1 MAHVIGIDI
10 GGTFTDAFLADE
22 GGRVAAAKTP
32 STPPDF
38 SRGFLDVLDD
48 LAATLGTDVSTLLA
62 GTDYIVHGTTST
74 LNALVTGD
82 VATVGF
88 LTTRGHADS
97 IAIMNLEGRYAGLG
111 SDEVQ
116 DMVRTNKPAPLVP
129 PHLVREID
137 ERIDHKGAVVV
148 TLDEEGTRRAVRELV
163 EAGAQA
169 IAVSLLWSFRN
180 PEHEQRDGQIVA
192 EEAPDLY
199 VALSSDVSPRIR
211 EYARSAT
218 TIMNTQV
225 GPRLRDYL
233 APLEA
238 ELRSRGFSG
247 SLLIMQGTGGCVDSS
262 VAPSRAITTIGSV
275 LNGGVV
281 GSTRLADEL
290 GHRNVISTDMG
301 GTIFLAGL
309 VVDGKPVSTTSTVLN
324 QYQLNVPMV
333 DVHTIGAGGGA
344 IAWLD
349 AGRNLRV
356 GPRSA
361 GARPGPAC
369 YGEGG
374 TEPTVTDVDLLLGI
388 INPDNFLGG
397 RKKLSRELA
406 AEAVRTRL
414 AEPLGMSV
422 DDAAAA
428 VYAIQN
434 AQTADLVRKVV
445 VTSGQDPRDFVL
457 YAFGGAAPMHCASYA
472 ADLEVA
478 EVVVPLGP
486 TAAVFSAYG
495 LAASDIVLTAELS
508 SPTNF
513 PPAPDQ
519 FNGAFAQLRGEL
531 DARLADQGLKF
542 ASVGYRNEADLRYT
556 MQLAE
561 GEAPVPGGGLDEAGL
576 EALATT
582 FGELYERLYGKGA
595 GFAEAGLQLITYR
608 TQAVGELSIRPRLAE
623 VGVASGDAQPS
634 KHRRVFLDARRGWQD
649 GDIYDYRDLA
659 AGHEIKG
666 PAVVEAP
673 TTTVALPEGCVVRVY
688 RLGNLVIRY
697 TLARTEKHRNPSSP
711 SPVPRSSPTAPRPRR
726 RRA

>member
-1 MAHVIGIDI
+1 MAYVIGIDI
-10 GGTFTDAFLADE
+10 GGTFTDAFAADDS
-22 GGRVAAAKTP
+22 GRVAATKTP

-38 SRGFLDVLDD
+38 SQGFLRALDE
-48 LAATLGTDVSTLLA
+48 LADALGIAIGELLA
-62 GTDYIVHGTTST
+62 QTRYIVHGTTST

-111 SDEVQ
+111 ADQVQ
-116 DMVRTNKPAPLVP
+116 DMVLTDKPAPLVP

-137 ERIDHKGAVVV
+137 ERIDHKGAEVVV
-148 TLDEEGTRRAVRELV
+148 LDEAGTRAAIRELV
-163 EAGAQA
+163 AAGAQA

-180 PEHEQRDGQIVA
+180 DAHERRVGELIA
-192 EEAPDLY
+192 EEAPGLY
-199 VALSSDVSPRIR
+199 VALSCDVSPRIR

-233 APLEA
+233 RPLDA
-238 ELRSRGFSG
+238 ELRLRGFGG
-247 SLLIMQGTGGCVDSS
+247 SLLVMQGSGGCVDSS
-262 VAPSRAITTIGSV
+262 DAPSRAITTIGSV
-275 LNGGVV
+275 LTGGVV
-281 GSTRLADEL
+281 GCTRLADEL

-301 GTIFLAGL
+301 GTTFLAGL
-309 VVDGKPVSTTSTVLN
+309 VVDGEPVATTSTVLN

-344 IAWLD
+344 IAWVD

-374 TEPTVTDVDLLLGI
+374 TEPTVSDVDLLLGI

-397 RKKLSRELA
+397 RKVLSKDLA
-406 AEAVRTRL
+406 AQAVRAHI
-414 AEPLGMSV
+414 AEPLGLSV

-457 YAFGGAAPMHCASYA
+457 YAFGGAGPMHCAGYA

-478 EVVVPLGP
+478 AVVVPLGP

-508 SPTNF
+508 SPSSF
-513 PPAPDQ
+513 PAPAED
-519 FNGAFAQLRGEL
+519 FNGAFAHLRGEL
-531 DARLADQGLKF
+531 EGRLAEQRLRF
-542 ASVGYRNEADLRYT
+542 AEVAYRNEVDLRYT
-556 MQLAE
+556 LQLAE
-561 GEAPVPGGGLDEAGL
+561 VATPVPADPVDEAGL
-576 EALATT
+576 DRVAAD
-582 FGELYERLYGKGA
+582 FGALYERLYGKGA

-608 TQAVGELSIRPRLAE
+608 TQAVGVLPIRPRL
-623 VGVASGDAQPS
+623 GGIGTGTGDGKPS
-634 KHRRVFLDARRGWQD
+634 SRRRVFLDARRGWQRA
-649 GDIYDYRDLA
+649 DIYDYRDLS
-659 AGHEIKG
+659 AGHELKG

-673 TTTVALPEGCVVRVY
+673 TTTVALPEGCIGRVD

-697 TLARTEKHRNPSSP
+697 AQ
-711 SPVPRSSPTAPRPRR
+711 A
-726 RRA
+726 

>member
-1 MAHVIGIDI
+1 MAYVIGIDI
-10 GGTFTDAFLADE
+10 GGTFTDAFVADE
-22 GGRVAAAKTP
+22 SGKVAGTKTP

-38 SRGFLDVLDD
+38 SQGFLTVLDE
-48 LAATLGTDVSTLLA
+48 LSATLGLETAALLA
-62 GTDYIVHGTTST
+62 DTHYIVHGTTST

-111 SDEVQ
+111 ADQVQ
-116 DMVRTNKPAPLVP
+116 DMVRTDKPKPLVP
-129 PHLVREID
+129 PELIREID
-137 ERIDHKGAVVV
+137 ERIDHKGAVIVE
-148 TLDEEGTRRAVRELV
+148 LDEDGTRTAIRELV
-163 EAGAQA
+163 AAGAQA

-180 PEHEQRDGQIVA
+180 PAHEQRVGELVA
-192 EEAPDLY
+192 EEAPGAY

-233 APLEA
+233 RPLET
-238 ELRSRGFSG
+238 ELRSRGFEG
-247 SLLIMQGTGGCVDSS
+247 SLLVMQGSGGCVDSS
-262 VAPSRAITTIGSV
+262 DAPSRAITTIGSV
-275 LNGGVV
+275 LTGGVV
-281 GSTRLADEL
+281 GCTRLAAEL

-301 GTIFLAGL
+301 GTTFLAGL
-309 VVDGKPVSTTSTVLN
+309 IVDGEPVSTTSTVLN

-344 IAWLD
+344 IAWVD
-349 AGRNLRV
+349 NGGNLHV

-369 YGEGG
+369 YGDGG

-388 INPDNFLGG
+388 VNADNFLGG
-397 RKKLSRELA
+397 RKQLSRELA
-406 AEAVRTRL
+406 AEAVRTHI
-414 AEPLGMSV
+414 AEPLGLSV
-422 DDAAAA
+422 DDACAAI
-428 VYAIQN
+428 YAIQN

-445 VTSGQDPRDFVL
+445 VTSGHDPRDFVL
-457 YAFGGAAPMHCASYA
+457 YAYGGAGPMHCVSYA
-472 ADLEVA
+472 ADLEVS

-513 PPAPDQ
+513 PPEPAE
-519 FNGAFAQLRGEL
+519 FNGAFGQLRSEL
-531 DARLADQGLKF
+531 EDRLAAQRLRF
-542 ASVGYRNEADLRYT
+542 ADVEYRSEADLRYT

-561 GEAPVPGGGLDEAGL
+561 VATPVPTPDLDAAGLDGVGA
-576 EALATT
+576 A
-582 FGELYERLYGKGA
+582 FGQRYEQLYGKGS

-608 TQAVGELSIRPRLAE
+608 TQAVGVLPIRPKLGEIGRNE
-623 VGVASGDAQPS
+623 GDAQPTS
-634 KHRRVFLDARRGWQD
+634 RRRVFLDARRGWQEA
-649 GDIYDYRDLA
+649 DIYDYRVLA
-659 AGHEIKG
+659 EGHELKG

-673 TTTVALPEGCVVRVY
+673 TTTVALPEGCVGRVD

-697 TLARTEKHRNPSSP
+697 TQA
-711 SPVPRSSPTAPRPRR
+711 
-726 RRA
+726 

>member
-1 MAHVIGIDI
+1 MAYVVGIDI
-10 GGTFTDAFLADE
+10 GGTFTDAFAADE
-22 GGRVAAAKTP
+22 GGQVAAAKTP

-38 SRGFLDVLDD
+38 SQGFLAVLDE
-48 LAATLGTDVSTLLA
+48 LAAALGTDTGRLLA
-62 GTDYIVHGTTST
+62 ETHYIIHGTTST

-111 SDEVQ
+111 ADQVQ
-116 DMVRTNKPAPLVP
+116 DMVRTSKPAPLVP
-129 PHLVREID
+129 PQFVREVD
-137 ERIDHKGAVVV
+137 ERIDHKGSVVV
-148 TLDEEGTRRAVRELV
+148 QLDEEGARRAVRELV
-163 EAGAQA
+163 AAGVQA

-180 PEHEQRDGQIVA
+180 PVHEQRLGQIIA
-192 EEAPDLY
+192 EEAPGLY
-199 VALSSDVSPRIR
+199 MALSSDVSPRIR

-233 APLEA
+233 RPLED
-238 ELRSRGFSG
+238 ELRSRGFAG
-247 SLLIMQGTGGCVDSS
+247 SLLVMQGSGGCVDSS
-262 VAPSRAITTIGSV
+262 DAPSRAITTIGSV
-275 LNGGVV
+275 LSGGVV
-281 GSTRLADEL
+281 GCQRLAHEL
-290 GHRNVISTDMG
+290 DHRNVISTDMG
-301 GTIFLAGL
+301 GTTFLAGL
-309 VVDGKPVSTTSTVLN
+309 VVDGQPVTATSTVLN
-324 QYQLNVPMV
+324 QYSLNVPMV

-369 YGEGG
+369 YAEGG

-388 INPDNFLGG
+388 VNPDNFLGG
-397 RKKLSRELA
+397 RKKLSKDLA
-406 AEAVRTRL
+406 ARAVRTHL

-457 YAFGGAAPMHCASYA
+457 YAFGGAGPMHCASYA
-472 ADLEVA
+472 ADLEIS

-508 SPTNF
+508 SPANF
-513 PPAPDQ
+513 PPPAAE
-519 FNGAFAQLRGEL
+519 FNAAFRQLREEL
-531 DARLADQGLKF
+531 GARLEAQRLRFADV
-542 ASVGYRNEADLRYT
+542 AYRSEADIRYT

-561 GEAPVPGGGLDEAGL
+561 VATPVPDGQLDEA
-576 EALATT
+576 ALDRVGDS
-582 FGELYERLYGKGA
+582 FGEMYERLYGKGS

-608 TQAVGELSIRPRLAE
+608 TRAIGELPIRPRLGGTGAA
-623 VGVASGDAQPS
+623 GGDARVASR
-634 KHRRVFLDARRGWQD
+634 RRVFLDARRGWQEA
-649 GDIYDYRDLA
+649 DIYDYRDLA
-659 AGHEIKG
+659 AGHELKG
-666 PAVVEAP
+666 PAIVEAP
-673 TTTVALPEGCVVRVY
+673 TTTVALPEGCIGRVD

-697 TLARTEKHRNPSSP
+697 TKA
-711 SPVPRSSPTAPRPRR
+711 
-726 RRA
+726 

>member
-10 GGTFTDAFLADE
+10 GGTFTDAFVADE
-22 GGRVAAAKTP
+22 SGQVASAKAP

-38 SRGFLDVLDD
+38 SRGFLAVLDE
-48 LAATLGTDVSTLLA
+48 LASALGTDTGTLLA
-62 GTDYIVHGTTST
+62 GTGYIVHGTTST
-74 LNALVTGD
+74 LNALLTGD

-111 SDEVQ
+111 ADAVQ

-129 PHLVREID
+129 PQLVREVD
-137 ERIDHKGAVVV
+137 ERVDYKGAVVV
-148 TLDEEGTRRAVRELV
+148 PLDEEGARRAIRELV
-163 EAGAQA
+163 AAGAQA
-169 IAVSLLWSFRN
+169 IAVSLLWSFHN
-180 PEHEQRDGQIVA
+180 PAHEQRIGQLIA
-192 EEAPDLY
+192 EEAPELY

-225 GPRLRDYL
+225 APRLRDYL
-233 APLEA
+233 RPLEE
-238 ELRSRGFSG
+238 ELRGLGFSG
-247 SLLIMQGTGGCVDSS
+247 SLLIMQGSGGCVDSR
-262 VAPSRAITTIGSV
+262 VAPARAITTIGSV
-275 LNGGVV
+275 LTGGIV
-281 GSTRLADEL
+281 GCTRLAREL

-301 GTIFLAGL
+301 GTTFLAGL
-309 VVDGKPVSTTSTVLN
+309 IVDGEPVSATSTVLN
-324 QYQLNVPMV
+324 QYELNVPMV

-349 AGRNLRV
+349 AGRNLRI

-369 YGEGG
+369 YGDGG
-374 TEPTVTDVDLLLGI
+374 TQPTVTDVDLLLGI

-406 AEAVRTRL
+406 AEAVRTHI

-422 DDAAAA
+422 DEAAAA

-434 AQTADLVRKVV
+434 AQTADLVHKVV
-445 VTSGQDPRDFVL
+445 VASGQDPRDFVL

-472 ADLEVA
+472 ADLQIA

-508 SPTNF
+508 SPANF
-513 PPAPDQ
+513 PPPVDEFNAAFVHLHRELRERLSDQ
-519 FNGAFAQLRGEL
+519 QLNFAEV
-531 DARLADQGLKF
+531 K
-542 ASVGYRNEADLRYT
+542 YHKEADIRYT

-561 GEAPVPGGGLDEAGL
+561 VETPVPDDDLDGAGL
-576 EALATT
+576 EALGTA

-608 TQAVGELSIRPRLAE
+608 TRAVGTLPINPRLGETAE
-623 VGVASGDAQPS
+623 AAGGPAPDSSRQL
-634 KHRRVFLDARRGWQD
+634 FLDARRGWQD
-649 GDIYDYRDLA
+649 ADIYDYRGLA
-659 AGHEIKG
+659 AGHELKG

-673 TTTVALPEGCVVRVY
+673 TTTVALPEGCIGTVD

-697 TLARTEKHRNPSSP
+697 IQSYVKA
-711 SPVPRSSPTAPRPRR
+711 
-726 RRA
+726 

>member
-1 MAHVIGIDI
+1 MAYVIGIDI
-10 GGTFTDAFLADE
+10 GGTFTDAFVADE
-22 GGRVAAAKTP
+22 SGRVAGAKTP

-38 SRGFLDVLDD
+38 SQGFQTVLDE
-48 LAATLGTDVSTLLA
+48 LASTLGTDTRSLLA
-62 GTDYIVHGTTST
+62 DTNYIVHGTTST

-111 SDEVQ
+111 SDQVQ

-129 PHLVREID
+129 PQLVREID

-148 TLDEEGTRRAVRELV
+148 ALDEEGTRRAIRELV

-180 PEHEQRDGQIVA
+180 PAHEKRVGELIA
-192 EEAPDLY
+192 EEAPGLY

-233 APLEA
+233 RPLEA
-238 ELRSRGFSG
+238 ELRSRGFTG
-247 SLLIMQGTGGCVDSS
+247 SLLVMQGSGGCVDSS
-262 VAPSRAITTIGSV
+262 AAPSRAITTIGSV
-275 LNGGVV
+275 LTGGVV
-281 GSTRLADEL
+281 GCTRLAHEL

-301 GTIFLAGL
+301 GTTFLAGL
-309 VVDGKPVSTTSTVLN
+309 VVDGEPVSTTSTVLN

-349 AGRNLRV
+349 GGRNLRV

-397 RKKLSRELA
+397 RKKLSRDLA
-406 AEAVRTRL
+406 AEAVRTHL
-414 AEPLGMSV
+414 AEPLGMSI

-445 VTSGQDPRDFVL
+445 VTAGQDPRDFVL

-472 ADLEVA
+472 ADLEIS

-513 PPAPDQ
+513 PPEPEE
-519 FNGAFAQLRGEL
+519 FNAAFAQLRREL
-531 DARLADQGLKF
+531 EDRLAEQRLRF
-542 ASVGYRNEADLRYT
+542 ADVTYRNEVDLRYT

-561 GEAPVPGGGLDEAGL
+561 VETPVPTCELDQAGL
-576 EALATT
+576 EAVSAA

-608 TQAVGELSIRPRLAE
+608 TQAVGARPIRPRLRGAAI
-623 VGVASGDAQPS
+623 ASDAPRPGTT
-634 KHRRVFLDARRGWQD
+634 RRVFLDARRGWQD
-649 GDIYDYRDLA
+649 ADIYDYGNLG
-659 AGHEIKG
+659 AGHELKG

-673 TTTVALPEGCVVRVY
+673 TTTVALPEGCVGRVD

-697 TLARTEKHRNPSSP
+697 TQA
-711 SPVPRSSPTAPRPRR
+711 
-726 RRA
+726 

>member
-10 GGTFTDAFLADE
+10 GGTFTDAFVADE
-22 GGRVAAAKTP
+22 TGRVAATKTP

-38 SRGFLDVLDD
+38 SQGFLTVLDE
-48 LAATLGTDVSTLLA
+48 LAATLGTDTAALLA
-62 GTDYIVHGTTST
+62 DTTYIVHGTTST

-111 SDEVQ
+111 SDAVQ

-129 PHLVREID
+129 PQLIREID
-137 ERIDHKGAVVV
+137 ERVDHKGAVVV
-148 TLDEEGTRRAVRELV
+148 PLDEDGTRRAIRELV
-163 EAGAQA
+163 AAGAEA

-180 PEHEQRDGQIVA
+180 SAHERRVGELVV

-233 APLEA
+233 RPLEA
-238 ELRSRGFSG
+238 ELRERGFTG
-247 SLLIMQGTGGCVDSS
+247 SLLIMQGSGGCVDSGI
-262 VAPSRAITTIGSV
+262 APTRAITTIGSV
-275 LNGGVV
+275 LTGGVV
-281 GSTRLADEL
+281 GCTRLAGEL

-301 GTIFLAGL
+301 GTTFLAGL
-309 VVDGKPVSTTSTVLN
+309 VVDGDPVSTTSTVLN

-406 AEAVRTRL
+406 ADAVRTHL

-422 DDAAAA
+422 DEAAAA

-445 VTSGQDPRDFVL
+445 VTSGHDPRDFVL

-472 ADLEVA
+472 ADLEVG

-495 LAASDIVLTAELS
+495 LATSDIVLTAELS
-508 SPTNF
+508 SPANF
-513 PPAPDQ
+513 PPPPDQ
-519 FNGAFAQLRGEL
+519 FNAAFAQLRAEL
-531 DARLADQGLKF
+531 DARLSDQGLRF
-542 ASVGYRNEADLRYT
+542 ASVGYRNEADIRYT

-561 GEAPVPGGGLDEAGL
+561 VETPVPSGELDDAGL
-576 EALATT
+576 AGVGDA
-582 FGELYERLYGKGA
+582 FGERYERLYGKGA

-608 TQAVGELSIRPRLAE
+608 TRAIGELPIRPRLGE
-623 VGVASGDAQPS
+623 VAAADGDPLPATT
-634 KHRRVFLDARRGWQD
+634 RRVFLDPRRGWQD
-649 GDIYDYRDLA
+649 ADIHDYRDLA
-659 AGHEIKG
+659 AGHELKG

-673 TTTVALPEGCVVRVY
+673 TTTVALPEGCVGRID

-697 TLARTEKHRNPSSP
+697 T
-711 SPVPRSSPTAPRPRR
+711 
-726 RRA
+726 RA

>member
-1 MAHVIGIDI
+1 MAYVIGIDI
-10 GGTFTDAFLADE
+10 GGTFTDAFAADE
-22 GGRVAAAKTP
+22 SGRVAAAKTP

-38 SRGFLDVLDD
+38 SQGFLAALDE
-48 LAATLGTDVSTLLA
+48 LAATLGTDTGSLLA
-62 GTDYIVHGTTST
+62 DTHYIVHGTTST
-74 LNALVTGD
+74 LNALITGD

-111 SDEVQ
+111 SDRVQ
-116 DMVRTNKPAPLVP
+116 DMVRTDKPAPLVP
-129 PHLVREID
+129 PQLVREID
-137 ERIDHKGAVVV
+137 ERIDHKGSVVV
-148 TLDEEGTRRAVRELV
+148 ELDEEGCRRAIRELV
-163 EAGAQA
+163 GAGAEA

-180 PEHEQRDGQIVA
+180 PAHEQRVGELIA
-192 EEAPDLY
+192 EEAPGHY

-233 APLEA
+233 RPLEA
-238 ELRSRGFSG
+238 ELRSRGFAG
-247 SLLIMQGTGGCVDSS
+247 SLLVMQGSGGCVDSS
-262 VAPSRAITTIGSV
+262 DAPSRAITTIGSV
-275 LNGGVV
+275 LTGGVV
-281 GSTRLADEL
+281 GCTRLAAEL

-301 GTIFLAGL
+301 GTTFLAGL
-309 VVDGKPVSTTSTVLN
+309 VVDGVPVATTSTVLN

-344 IAWLD
+344 IAWVD
-349 AGRNLRV
+349 AGGNLHV

-388 INPDNFLGG
+388 VNAENFLGG
-397 RKKLSRELA
+397 RKLLSKELA
-406 AEAVRTRL
+406 AEAVRTHI
-414 AEPLGMSV
+414 AEPLGLSV
-422 DDAAAA
+422 DDACAA

-457 YAFGGAAPMHCASYA
+457 YAFGGAGPMHCVSYA
-472 ADLEVA
+472 ADLEVS

-513 PPAPDQ
+513 PPGPDE
-519 FNGAFAQLRGEL
+519 FNGAFGQLRSEL
-531 DARLADQGLKF
+531 EDRLAAQRLRF
-542 ASVGYRNEADLRYT
+542 ADVVYRSEADLRYT

-561 GEAPVPGGGLDEAGL
+561 VATPVPTGELDAAGLDGVGRA
-576 EALATT
+576 
-582 FGELYERLYGKGA
+582 FGNRYEQLYGKGS

-608 TQAVGELSIRPRLAE
+608 TQAVGVLPIRPQLAT
-623 VGVASGDAQPS
+623 VGSAEGDPTPTS
-634 KHRRVFLDARRGWQD
+634 SRRVFLDARRGWQD
-649 GDIYDYRDLA
+649 ADIFDYRVLA
-659 AGHEIKG
+659 EGHEIKG

-673 TTTVALPEGCVVRVY
+673 TTTVALPEGCVGRVD

-697 TLARTEKHRNPSSP
+697 TQA
-711 SPVPRSSPTAPRPRR
+711 
-726 RRA
+726 

>member
-1 MAHVIGIDI
+1 MAYVIGIDI
-10 GGTFTDAFLADE
+10 GGTFTDAFVADGE
-22 GGRVAAAKTP
+22 GRVAGTKTP

-38 SRGFLDVLDD
+38 AQGFLTVLDE
-48 LAATLGTDVSTLLA
+48 LAGALGTSTGELLA
-62 GTDYIVHGTTST
+62 DTHYIVHGTTST

-88 LTTRGHADS
+88 LTTRGHGDS

-111 SDEVQ
+111 SDRVQ
-116 DMVRTNKPAPLVP
+116 DMVRTDKPRPLVP
-129 PHLVREID
+129 PQLIREID
-137 ERIDHKGAVVV
+137 ERIDHKGSVVV
-148 TLDEEGTRRAVRELV
+148 ELDEEGTRTAVRELV
-163 EAGAQA
+163 AAGAEA

-180 PEHEQRDGQIVA
+180 PAHEQRVGEIVA
-192 EEAPDLY
+192 EEAPGLY

-233 APLEA
+233 RPLEA
-238 ELRSRGFSG
+238 ELRERGFSG
-247 SLLIMQGTGGCVDSS
+247 SLLVMQGSGGCVDSAD
-262 VAPSRAITTIGSV
+262 APSRAITTIGSV
-275 LNGGVV
+275 LTGGVV
-281 GSTRLADEL
+281 GCTRLADEL

-301 GTIFLAGL
+301 GTTFLAGL
-309 VVDGKPVSTTSTVLN
+309 VVDGEAVSTTSTVLN
-324 QYQLNVPMV
+324 QYQVNVPMV

-344 IAWLD
+344 IAWVD
-349 AGRNLRV
+349 AGGNLHV

-388 INPDNFLGG
+388 VNPDNFLGG
-397 RKKLSRELA
+397 RKQLSVELA
-406 AEAVRTRL
+406 AEAVRGKI
-414 AEPLGMSV
+414 AEPLGLTV
-422 DDAAAA
+422 DEACAAI
-428 VYAIQN
+428 YAIQN

-457 YAFGGAAPMHCASYA
+457 YAFGGAGPMHCASYA
-472 ADLEVA
+472 ADLEIS

-513 PPAPDQ
+513 PPDPAE
-519 FNGAFAQLRGEL
+519 FNGAFQQLRSEL
-531 DARLADQGLKF
+531 DGRLAAQQLRF
-542 ASVGYRNEADLRYT
+542 ADVEYRSEADLRYT

-561 GEAPVPGGGLDEAGL
+561 VATPVPVGDLDETGLAGVG
-576 EALATT
+576 AA
-582 FGELYERLYGKGA
+582 FGDRYEQLYGKGS

-608 TQAVGELSIRPRLAE
+608 TQAVGVLPIRPRLTP
-623 VGVASGDAQPS
+623 VGPADGDARPVTSRQ
-634 KHRRVFLDARRGWQD
+634 VFLDPRRGWQD
-649 GDIYDYRDLA
+649 ADIYDYRHLA
-659 AGHEIKG
+659 EGHEIKG

-673 TTTVALPEGCVVRVY
+673 TTTVALPEGCVGRVD

-697 TLARTEKHRNPSSP
+697 TQA
-711 SPVPRSSPTAPRPRR
+711 
-726 RRA
+726 

>member
-1 MAHVIGIDI
+1 MAYVIGIDI
-10 GGTFTDAFLADE
+10 GGTFTDAFAADE
-22 GGRVAAAKTP
+22 SGRVAAAKTP

-38 SRGFLDVLDD
+38 SLGFLAALGE
-48 LAATLGTDVSTLLA
+48 LAATLGRETSDMLA
-62 GTDYIVHGTTST
+62 DTRYIVHGTTST

-88 LTTRGHADS
+88 ITTRGHADS

-111 SDEVQ
+111 ADEVQ
-116 DMVRTNKPAPLVP
+116 DMVRTAKPAPLVP
-129 PHLVREID
+129 PRLVREVD
-137 ERIDHKGAVVV
+137 ERIDYKGAVVV
-148 TLDEEGTRRAVRELV
+148 PLDENGARKAVRELV
-163 EAGAQA
+163 AAGVQA

-180 PEHEQRDGQIVA
+180 PAHERRIGQIIA
-192 EEAPDLY
+192 EEAPELY
-199 VALSSDVSPRIR
+199 AALSSDVSPRIR

-233 APLEA
+233 RPLEE
-238 ELRSRGFSG
+238 ELRSLGFGG
-247 SLLIMQGTGGCVDSS
+247 SLLVMQGSGGCVDSGD
-262 VAPSRAITTIGSV
+262 APSRAITTIGSV
-275 LNGGVV
+275 LTGGVV
-281 GSTRLADEL
+281 GCTRLAAEL

-301 GTIFLAGL
+301 GTTFLAGL
-309 VVDGKPVSTTSTVLN
+309 VIGGQPVSSTSTVLN
-324 QYQLNVPMV
+324 QYALNVPMV

-349 AGRNLRV
+349 AGGNLRV

-369 YGEGG
+369 YGDGG
-374 TEPTVTDVDLLLGI
+374 AEPTVTDVDLLLGI

-397 RKKLSRELA
+397 RKILCRELA
-406 AEAVRTRL
+406 AETVRTRL

-434 AQTADLVRKVV
+434 AQSADLVRKVV
-445 VTSGQDPRDFVL
+445 ITSGQDPRDFAL
-457 YAFGGAAPMHCASYA
+457 YAFGGAGPMHCASYA
-472 ADLEVA
+472 ADLEIG

-508 SPTNF
+508 APTNF
-513 PPAPDQ
+513 PPPPGQ
-519 FNGAFAQLRGEL
+519 FNAAFAQLRADL
-531 DARLADQGLKF
+531 DARLAGQRLNF
-542 ASVGYRNEADLRYT
+542 ASVAYRRETDLRYT

-561 GEAPVPGGGLDEAGL
+561 VATPVPDADMDEDSLAGVGEA
-576 EALATT
+576 
-582 FGELYERLYGKGA
+582 FGELYERLYGKGS

-608 TQAVGELSIRPRLAE
+608 TQAVGQLSIRPRLADI
-623 VGVASGDAQPS
+623 GPAAGDPPVS
-634 KHRRVFLDARRGWQD
+634 SRRRVYLDAGRGWQD
-649 GDIYDYRDLA
+649 ADVYDYRDLA
-659 AGHEIKG
+659 AGHELKG
-666 PAVVEAP
+666 PAIVEAP
-673 TTTVALPEGCVVRVY
+673 TTTVALPEGCAGIVD

-697 TLARTEKHRNPSSP
+697 AR
-711 SPVPRSSPTAPRPRR
+711 A
-726 RRA
+726 

>member
-1 MAHVIGIDI
+1 MAYVIGVDI
-10 GGTFTDAFLADE
+10 GGTFTDAFVADE
-22 GGRVAAAKTP
+22 SGRVASAKTP

-38 SRGFLDVLDD
+38 SAGFLVVLGE
-48 LAATLGTDVSTLLA
+48 LALVLGTDTRALLA
-62 GTDYIVHGTTST
+62 DTNYIVHGTTST

-111 SDEVQ
+111 SDDVQ

-129 PHLVREID
+129 PQLVREVD
-137 ERIDHKGAVVV
+137 ERIDHKGTVVV
-148 TLDEEGTRRAVRELV
+148 PLEEEGTRRAIRELV
-163 EAGAQA
+163 EAGAEA

-180 PEHEQRDGQIVA
+180 PAHEQRIGQLIA

-225 GPRLRDYL
+225 APRLREYL
-233 APLEA
+233 LPLEA
-238 ELRSRGFSG
+238 ELRALGFTG
-247 SLLIMQGTGGCVDSS
+247 SLLVMQGSGGCVDSRI
-262 VAPSRAITTIGSV
+262 APARAITTIGSV
-275 LNGGVV
+275 LTGGIV
-281 GSTRLADEL
+281 GCTRLAHEL

-301 GTIFLAGL
+301 GTTFLAGL
-309 VVDGKPVSTTSTVLN
+309 IVDGQPVSATSTVLN

-333 DVHTIGAGGGA
+333 DVHTLGAGGGA

-369 YGEGG
+369 YGDGG
-374 TEPTVTDVDLLLGI
+374 TWPTVTDVDLLLGI

-406 AEAVRTRL
+406 AEAVH
-414 AEPLGMSV
+414 AHIADPLGMSV
-422 DDAAAA
+422 DEAAAA

-434 AQTADLVRKVV
+434 AQTADLVHKVV

-472 ADLEVA
+472 ADLQIG

-508 SPTNF
+508 SPANF
-513 PPAPDQ
+513 PPPPTE
-519 FNGAFAQLRGEL
+519 FNAAFTQLQREL
-531 DARLADQGLKF
+531 AERLSDQGLKF
-542 ASVGYRNEADLRYT
+542 AEVSYRKEVDIRYT

-561 GEAPVPGGGLDEAGL
+561 VETPVPAGELGPAGL
-576 EALATT
+576 EAVGAA

-608 TQAVGELSIRPRLAE
+608 TQAVGKLPIRPRLGEMAAA
-623 VGVASGDAQPS
+623 GGDPVPGS
-634 KHRRVFLDARRGWQD
+634 SRPVFLDARRGWQD
-649 GDIYDYRDLA
+649 ANIYDYRDLC
-659 AGHEIKG
+659 AGHELKG

-673 TTTVALPEGCVVRVY
+673 TTTVALPEGCVGRVD

-697 TLARTEKHRNPSSP
+697 TQA
-711 SPVPRSSPTAPRPRR
+711 
-726 RRA
+726 

>member
-1 MAHVIGIDI
+1 MAYVIGIDI
-10 GGTFTDAFLADE
+10 GGTFTDAFASDE
-22 GGRVAAAKTP
+22 SGRVAATKTP

-38 SRGFLDVLDD
+38 SRGFLTVLDE
-48 LAATLGTDVSTLLA
+48 LAGALEVDTAALLA
-62 GTDYIVHGTTST
+62 NTHYIVHGTTST

-116 DMVRTNKPAPLVP
+116 DMVLTNKPKPLVP
-129 PHLVREID
+129 PQLIREID
-137 ERIDHKGAVVV
+137 ERIDHKGHEVVA
-148 TLDEEGTRRAVRELV
+148 LDEAGTRIAIRELV
-163 EAGAQA
+163 AAGAQA

-180 PEHEQRDGQIVA
+180 DAHERRVGELIA
-192 EEAPDLY
+192 EEAPELY
-199 VALSSDVSPRIR
+199 VALSCDVSPRIR

-233 APLEA
+233 RPLEA
-238 ELRSRGFSG
+238 ELRDRGFGG
-247 SLLIMQGTGGCVDSS
+247 SLLVMQGSGGCVDSGD
-262 VAPSRAITTIGSV
+262 APSRAITTIGSV
-275 LNGGVV
+275 LTGGVV
-281 GSTRLADEL
+281 GCTRLAQAL

-301 GTIFLAGL
+301 GTTFLAGL
-309 VVDGKPVSTTSTVLN
+309 VVDGEPVATTSTVLN

-344 IAWLD
+344 IAWVDPGL
-349 AGRNLRV
+349 NLRV

-374 TEPTVTDVDLLLGI
+374 TEPTVSDVDLLLGI

-397 RKKLSRELA
+397 RKKLSKDLA
-406 AEAVRTRL
+406 AEAVRTHI
-414 AEPLGMSV
+414 AEPLGLSV

-428 VYAIQN
+428 IYAIQN

-445 VTSGQDPRDFVL
+445 VTSGQDPRDFAL
-457 YAFGGAAPMHCASYA
+457 YAFGGAGPMHCASYA
-472 ADLEVA
+472 ADLDVA

-508 SPTNF
+508 SPSNF
-513 PPAPDQ
+513 PNPVED
-519 FNGAFAQLRGEL
+519 FNGAFAQLRSEL
-531 DARLADQGLKF
+531 DDRLGAQKLRFGN
-542 ASVGYRNEADLRYT
+542 VTYRNEVDLRYT

-561 GEAPVPGGGLDEAGL
+561 VPTPVPAEAVDTAGL
-576 EALATT
+576 EDVTT
-582 FGELYERLYGKGA
+582 AFGELYERLYGKGS
-595 GFAEAGLQLITYR
+595 GFSEAGLQLITYR
-608 TQAVGELSIRPRLAE
+608 TQAVGELPIRPRLGE
-623 VGVASGDAQPS
+623 VGVATAAPVSSSTRQ
-634 KHRRVFLDARRGWQD
+634 VFLDARRGWQAA
-649 GDIYDYRDLA
+649 DIFDYRDLA
-659 AGHEIKG
+659 AGQELKG
-666 PAVVEAP
+666 PAIVEAP
-673 TTTVALPEGCVVRVY
+673 TTTVALPEGCIGRVD
-688 RLGNLVIRY
+688 RLGNLVISY
-697 TLARTEKHRNPSSP
+697 TKA
-711 SPVPRSSPTAPRPRR
+711 
-726 RRA
+726 